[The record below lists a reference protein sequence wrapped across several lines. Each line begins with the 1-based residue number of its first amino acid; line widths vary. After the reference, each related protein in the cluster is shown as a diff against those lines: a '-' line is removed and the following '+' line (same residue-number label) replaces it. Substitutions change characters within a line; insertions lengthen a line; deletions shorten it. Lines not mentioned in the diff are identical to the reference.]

1 MMLNIRNRFFM
12 VIPFLLGLWLLLFNC
27 ATEEETVRPQKLLE
41 GINLEFVGG
50 QIVLQNPL
58 PRNGEEVEVIAIV
71 RNLGN
76 QEVKRVPV
84 LFYDNL
90 RVFSTEEIDLEPGG
104 QRRLSARWRATTGNH
119 AISVVLDPAHHFKEM
134 SRKRSEVSTSVSVR

>member
-1 MMLNIRNRFFM
+1 MLNQRHRRFM
-12 VIPFLLGLWLLLFNC
+12 VIAYLLCVWFLLFNC
-27 ATEEETVRPQKLLE
+27 ATEEETIRPQKLLE

-134 SRKRSEVSTSVSVR
+134 RREKSEVSTTVLVK

>member
-1 MMLNIRNRFFM
+1 MMLNIRNRIFI
-12 VIPFLLGLWLLLFNC
+12 VIPFLLCLWLLFNC
-27 ATEEETVRPQKLLE
+27 ATEEETVRPQQLLE

-84 LFYDNL
+84 LFYIRNPGKGVCLKMAEDSIG
-90 RVFSTEEIDLEPGG
+90 RLE
-104 QRRLSARWRATTGNH
+104 REW
-119 AISVVLDPAHHFKEM
+119 F
-134 SRKRSEVSTSVSVR
+134 RS